1 MYITEIPKTKKNGD
15 DYTAYRIDFVETKLS
30 KEVRVLEQNLEED
43 KEETLEDI
51 VKTIVDTRNSYESFY
66 NSHTE

>member
-1 MYITEIPKTKKNGD
+1 MYITEIPKIKKNGD
-15 DYTAYRIDFVETKLS
+15 DYIAYRIDFVETKLS
-30 KEVRVLEQNLEED
+30 KEVQVLEQNLDED

-66 NSHTE
+66 NSIDK